1 MFFNLKGPRSD
12 EEHFAKLIYR
22 VIYVETKLNL
32 EWELW
37 LCMWYLSDHALIDAY
52 KKALEME
59 LEEEFIELLTNE
71 LYSRKIVPGNEI
83 AGDRKVD
90 SVEVY

>member
-1 MFFNLKGPRSD
+1 
-12 EEHFAKLIYR
+12 
-22 VIYVETKLNL
+22 
-32 EWELW
+32 
-37 LCMWYLSDHALIDAY
+37 MWYLSDHALIDAY

-59 LEEEFIELLTNE
+59 LEEEFLELLTNE

>member
-32 EWELW
+32 EWEL
-37 LCMWYLSDHALIDAY
+37 
-52 KKALEME
+52 
-59 LEEEFIELLTNE
+59 
-71 LYSRKIVPGNEI
+71 
-83 AGDRKVD
+83 
-90 SVEVY
+90 